1 MTSRKGRSSACA
13 LVELL
18 ERFRAEYPEEWETC
32 RLWPTESGLTHM
44 IEILR
49 R

>member
-1 MTSRKGRSSACA
+1 MTRRRPRSSACA
-13 LVELL
+13 LVELF
-18 ERFRAEYPEEWETC
+18 ERFRAEHPEEWETC

-44 IEILR
+44 IETWR